1 MLNEKE
7 LIRVKAFA
15 AQIRLETLKE
25 LAHLG
30 FGHVGGAMSIVE
42 TLAVLYDSQMKY
54 DPKDPRWDRRDW
66 YVQSKGHA
74 GPATYATLALKG
86 FFPMSWLNTLNQGG
100 TRLPS
105 HCDRNQTPGIDMTTG
120 SLGQGVSAAIGVAT
134 ALKMDGRDNRVY
146 LMVGDGEL
154 NEGQVWEGAMFA
166 SAKKITNLIWLID
179 WNKQQLDGNT
189 KDVLDM
195 GDLREKFASF
205 GFAVQQVNGHDVK
218 AIDDAIDAAKAETEK
233 PSGIIL
239 DTIKGYG
246 CSAAEGVVPNH
257 HIAFKAGQL
266 DGDIA
271 RWQAEYDALKAQA

>member
-1 MLNEKE
+1 
-7 LIRVKAFA
+7 
-15 AQIRLETLKE
+15 
-25 LAHLG
+25 
-30 FGHVGGAMSIVE
+30 
-42 TLAVLYDSQMKY
+42 
-54 DPKDPRWDRRDW
+54 
-66 YVQSKGHA
+66 
-74 GPATYATLALKG
+74 
-86 FFPMSWLNTLNQGG
+86 
-100 TRLPS
+100 
-105 HCDRNQTPGIDMTTG
+105 
-120 SLGQGVSAAIGVAT
+120 
-134 ALKMDGRDNRVY
+134 
-146 LMVGDGEL
+146 
-154 NEGQVWEGAMFA
+154 MFA

-233 PSGIIL
+233 PSVIIL